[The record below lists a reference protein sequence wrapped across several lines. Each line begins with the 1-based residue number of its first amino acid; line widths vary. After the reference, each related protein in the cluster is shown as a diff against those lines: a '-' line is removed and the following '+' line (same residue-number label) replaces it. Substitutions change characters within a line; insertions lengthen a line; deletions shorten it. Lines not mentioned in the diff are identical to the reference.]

1 MAFSTNFY
9 LLKMTCLVTLLKLQV
24 FKTGFFQKLWFFFIQ
39 IDKVSLLCSFDY
51 AFREN
56 CLDNVQSSN
65 KLNFLTLADLDS
77 LLDSKALDKTTPK
90 RWQRKFFLEKNPSW
104 KQHFKVCKIIYLMF
118 AAVTS
123 WLNWVQFCNSEISK
137 CLKITEKVSYF
148 SSVYILSGQ
157 KFSKMPK
164 NGDFLKPQTS
174 SHAVLPDRALL
185 IGRKLVENAKI
196 KTFKCDNFE

>member
-1 MAFSTNFY
+1 MAKKIFP
-9 LLKMTCLVTLLKLQV
+9 
-24 FKTGFFQKLWFFFIQ
+24 G
-39 IDKVSLLCSFDY
+39 
-51 AFREN
+51 
-56 CLDNVQSSN
+56 
-65 KLNFLTLADLDS
+65 
-77 LLDSKALDKTTPK
+77 
-90 RWQRKFFLEKNPSW
+90 KNPSW

-148 SSVYILSGQ
+148 SSEASYVYILSGQ

-164 NGDFLKPQTS
+164 NGDFL